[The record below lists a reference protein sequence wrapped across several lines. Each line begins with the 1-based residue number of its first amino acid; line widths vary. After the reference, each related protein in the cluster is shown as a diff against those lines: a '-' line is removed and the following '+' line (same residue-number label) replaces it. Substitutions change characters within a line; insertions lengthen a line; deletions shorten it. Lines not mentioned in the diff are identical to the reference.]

1 MKMKQKESDLLKITA
16 IAKEVIESDGLLLLD
31 FLMKDEAAMLAMM
44 IYVSR
49 DSVAKFAYDFD
60 HSIKVV
66 VDQNELMVEFQGLH
80 GTSSQIRSFKEY
92 TNVTD
97 DLTIIIITLSRAL
110 FDWGKKFN
118 RINHGDAG

>member
-1 MKMKQKESDLLKITA
+1 MKKKENDMLKITA
-16 IAKEVIESDGLLLLD
+16 IAKEVIENDGLLLLD

-49 DSVAKFAYDFD
+49 DSVAKFVYDFD
-60 HSIKVV
+60 HSIRVV
-66 VDQNELMVEFQGLH
+66 VDQNELTVEYQGLH
-80 GTSSQIRSFKEY
+80 GTSAQIRSFKEY

-97 DLTIIIITLSRAL
+97 DLTIIVITLSRAL

-118 RINHGDAG
+118 GINHKP